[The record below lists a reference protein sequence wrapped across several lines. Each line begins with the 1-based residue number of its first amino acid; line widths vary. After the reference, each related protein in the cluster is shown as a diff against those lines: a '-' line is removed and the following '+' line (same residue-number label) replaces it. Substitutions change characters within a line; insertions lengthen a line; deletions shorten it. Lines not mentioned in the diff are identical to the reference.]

1 MHSKEP
7 WEIND
12 YGDIDVLV
20 PFIVA
25 SGGFAKKED
34 AERAVAC
41 VNFCRQFPTEWL
53 AEHQLHFAKESQRL
67 DRIKNYAGLNV
78 VVKNEVPHE

>member
-12 YGDIDVLV
+12 YGDVDVLV

-25 SGGFAKKED
+25 SGGFADKDD

-41 VNFCRQFPTEWL
+41 VNFCRQFPTAWL
-53 AEHQLHFAKESQRL
+53 AERTLTFDTDLATNEPYNEL
-67 DRIKNYAGLNV
+67 C